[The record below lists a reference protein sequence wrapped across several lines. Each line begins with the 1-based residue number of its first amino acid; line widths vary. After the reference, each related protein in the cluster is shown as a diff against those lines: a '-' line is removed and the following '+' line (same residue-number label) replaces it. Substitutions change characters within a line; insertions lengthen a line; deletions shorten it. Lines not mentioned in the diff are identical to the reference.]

1 MQLSERNKAIL
12 SALFVTMLWSSSWV
26 LIKTTLNDIPPL
38 TFAGLRYS
46 IAFLALLPG
55 LIKRKEAIKNLSK
68 KQWLALILLGVV
80 NYAINQGGQFLAM
93 DHLEATTLSLIL
105 NFSAPLVAV
114 FGLVFLREGITRLQW
129 FGIGVFLLGVLLYF
143 IPQTSGGK
151 ITVIG
156 MVFALITVL
165 STSVGAVQ
173 ARGINRE
180 KNLDPFIITGI
191 SMGIGAILL
200 LGSGVTFQGL
210 PPISG
215 RSWAVLLFLGLS
227 NSAFAFV
234 VWNRSLRVLSAME
247 SNIINNT
254 MLIQIAIL
262 AWIFLGEKQSWLGII
277 GLVFAGLGT
286 LLVNLK
292 PKAKEIKE
300 AEASTQPE
308 I

>member
-12 SALFVTMLWSSSWV
+12 SALFVTTLWSSSWV

-55 LIKRKEAIKNLSK
+55 LIKRRETIKNLSK
-68 KQWLALILLGVV
+68 KQWLALVLLGVV
-80 NYAINQGGQFLAM
+80 SYAINQGGQFLAL
-93 DHLEATTLSLIL
+93 DHLEATTFSLML
-105 NFSAPLVAV
+105 NFSAPMVAV
-114 FGLVFLREGITRLQW
+114 FGLIFLHEKVTSLQW

-143 IPQTSGGK
+143 IPQLSGGK
-151 ITVIG
+151 ITTIG
-156 MVFALITVL
+156 MVFALITLL

-180 KNLDPFIITGI
+180 KNLDPFIVTGI
-191 SMGIGAILL
+191 SMGVGAILL
-200 LGSGVTFQGL
+200 LGSGVAFQGV

-234 VWNRSLRVLSAME
+234 VWNRNLRVLSAME

-277 GLVFAGLGT
+277 GLVLSGIGT

-292 PKAKEIKE
+292 PKDKQVKE
-300 AEASTQPE
+300 AEPST
-308 I
+308 

>member
-26 LIKTTLNDIPPL
+26 LIKTTLNELPPL

-68 KQWLALILLGVV
+68 KQWLSLILLGVV
-80 NYAINQGGQFLAM
+80 SYAINQGGQFLAL
-93 DHLEATTLSLIL
+93 DHLEATTLSLML
-105 NFSAPLVAV
+105 NFSAPLVAI
-114 FGLVFLREGITRLQW
+114 FGLIFLHEKITGLQW
-129 FGIGVFLLGVLLYF
+129 FGIGVFLLGVVIYF

-151 ITVIG
+151 ITTTG
-156 MVFALITVL
+156 MVFALITLL

-180 KNLDPFIITGI
+180 KNLDPFIVTGI
-191 SMGIGAILL
+191 SMGVGAILL
-200 LGSGVTFQGL
+200 LGSGIAFQGL

-215 RSWAVLLFLGLS
+215 RSWGVLLFLGIS

-262 AWIFLGEKQSWLGII
+262 AWIFLGEKQSWLGIV
-277 GLVFAGLGT
+277 GLVLAGLGT
-286 LLVNLK
+286 VLVNLK
-292 PKAKEIKE
+292 PKDKQIKE
-300 AEASTQPE
+300 DG
-308 I
+308 IYI